1 MHPHARSTALY
12 SCEECGADECSVCS
26 ACRSF
31 YYCGRE
37 HQRKGHQVHKRV
49 CATFRALAQ
58 GGSDDKQYNN
68 NNSNNNNTNSSN
80 NNKNSNNNDSF
91 PFQAFEGSTSSSR
104 RDLLTSQVLNEFSAM
119 HSERPTKA
127 EHGQIFKFLY
137 RQCGLRSCSTHRSVG
152 KRLAAK
158 MIPCP
163 SCRCVGY
170 CCKEHLEENKELHT
184 AECDRL
190 AIGAASARLLRCD
203 LQELEADNVCKFTL
217 GIFNS
222 RPLVVCG
229 SSRGALAA
237 RDFQQFAV
245 EEEVRV
251 ASAAFGVDFFLR
263 LHELSHFSA
272 ELQALVADALSGP
285 LTALH
290 ALREGLD
297 SMDEGRLLP
306 GRGAGDSFDT
316 LEVHLIGAELSE
328 WWSAGVFEELLHRL
342 DCKVLRLRLVGPQ
355 LAVPGNAATEEQVP
369 VCPQCSADG
378 KSLHITHY
386 CMPYEAFLAHCTS
399 LPTPF
404 LRLALNAGLFS
415 ADVSA
420 VINDTSASGQQAP
433 WSKALQAIAKLED
446 QVPLVVTG
454 YNLQESERNAGVL
467 REHGFD
473 CGVEPSL
480 SPFGSPLIWC
490 DPLSSSSERC
500 HSPNG
505 SFIVAF
511 PGNRQ
516 PETQLQ

>member
-1 MHPHARSTALY
+1 
-12 SCEECGADECSVCS
+12 
-26 ACRSF
+26 
-31 YYCGRE
+31 
-37 HQRKGHQVHKRV
+37 
-49 CATFRALAQ
+49 
-58 GGSDDKQYNN
+58 
-68 NNSNNNNTNSSN
+68 
-80 NNKNSNNNDSF
+80 
-91 PFQAFEGSTSSSR
+91 
-104 RDLLTSQVLNEFSAM
+104 M
-119 HSERPTKA
+119 HSERPTKS

-163 SCRCVGY
+163 CCRCVGY
-170 CCKEHLEENKELHT
+170 CCKEHLEEDKELHT

-290 ALREGLD
+290 ALREVHKGLD

-386 CMPYEAFLAHCTS
+386 CMPYEAFLAHFTS

-505 SFIVAF
+505 SFIVAL